1 MLCEGGGLCI
11 HTSFPNPYGQILQ
24 NLLYIMRSF
33 GHYSTMQGD
42 LFGRCPT
49 QSDLETGEASKDP
62 AHWVGWCLHFDISN
76 IFGQI
81 RCDNTCPLQSYTP
94 NDVIIS
100 KFEHLAKKFPQT
112 AKMVEVGQKKILT
125 WKLPLG
131 WKILI
136 GPAYRWPPDQWQ
148 CPPGERAV
156 EAYGEQSTK
165 KNKETSPSAFLPGAV
180 FRQHA
185 RQRAGGP
192 GDAGPPCPLSSTS
205 QANLNRLLSSP
216 KGERAVN
223 GLLTTDRVPQFRFSF
238 VCTSKKARSWPPLTC
253 LHSFPPSDFQ
263 ASCDESGQAI
273 GQHWHHA
280 HPNN

>member
-1 MLCEGGGLCI
+1 MHYRISSEGRQDPEALWEIIPHALRGGRALY
-11 HTSFPNPYGQILQ
+11 TYVLPNPYGQILQ

-49 QSDLETGEASKDP
+49 QSNLETGEASKDP

-112 AKMVEVGQKKILT
+112 AKMVEVSQKKILT

-131 WKILI
+131 WKIHI

-165 KNKETSPSAFLPGAV
+165 KTKKQVHQLFCQVRFSGNMHGNEPVGREMLIHLAHYLL
-180 FRQHA
+180 QA
-185 RQRAGGP
+185 RQ
-192 GDAGPPCPLSSTS
+192 L
-205 QANLNRLLSSP
+205 
-216 KGERAVN
+216 
-223 GLLTTDRVPQFRFSF
+223 
-238 VCTSKKARSWPPLTC
+238 
-253 LHSFPPSDFQ
+253 
-263 ASCDESGQAI
+263 
-273 GQHWHHA
+273 
-280 HPNN
+280 

>member
-1 MLCEGGGLCI
+1 MISQVKGSSQKIVILPGDCSPCSLPFLYQGRLHFQCTTESPVKVGKTLKLYEKLFHMLCEGGGLCI

-49 QSDLETGEASKDP
+49 QSNLETGEASKDP

-112 AKMVEVGQKKILT
+112 AKMVEVGKNN
-125 WKLPLG
+125 
-131 WKILI
+131 
-136 GPAYRWPPDQWQ
+136 PD
-148 CPPGERAV
+148 V
-156 EAYGEQSTK
+156 K
-165 KNKETSPSAFLPGAV
+165 VAF
-180 FRQHA
+180 
-185 RQRAGGP
+185 
-192 GDAGPPCPLSSTS
+192 
-205 QANLNRLLSSP
+205 RLENP
-216 KGERAVN
+216 H
-223 GLLTTDRVPQFRFSF
+223 
-238 VCTSKKARSWPPLTC
+238 W
-253 LHSFPPSDFQ
+253 
-263 ASCDESGQAI
+263 ASV
-273 GQHWHHA
+273 
-280 HPNN
+280 